1 MAAFEE
7 APMAKKAAAV
17 TPVPGPVPV
26 PTKLDRVAA
35 IRNMLENNVK
45 SDIYSPNYV
54 SRKPWDLAVK
64 RLAKTP
70 AIAQKTFFDPSKAFA
85 GMKISVEDA
94 IEQND
99 KVVIRWR
106 LQGTWNGGLGTV
118 KATGT
123 PINVTGINVYRFV
136 SDKIVEETGEMDWAS
151 FAQQAF
157 GVGGAGALSASASA
171 ACQKGLA
178 EVSRPPEA
186 FAGAGPGTE
195 FGPG

>member
-1 MAAFEE
+1 
-7 APMAKKAAAV
+7 MAKKV
-17 TPVPGPVPV
+17 KRVPGQLTTGPIVQP
-26 PTKLDRVAA
+26 KLDRVAA
-35 IRNMLENNVK
+35 IRRMLENNEK
-45 SDIYSPNYV
+45 SDIYSPNVV
-54 SRKPWDLAVK
+54 SRKPWDVAAK
-64 RLAKTP
+64 RLAPTP
-70 AIAQKTFFDPSKAFA
+70 AVAEKTFFDPSRAFK

-106 LQGTWNGGLGTV
+106 LRGTWVGGLGNI
-118 KATGT
+118 KATRK
-123 PINVTGINVYRFV
+123 PINVTGVNIYRFV

-157 GVGGAGALSASASA
+157 GLVAGGGGAAIAA
-171 ACQKGLA
+171 ACQRGLV

-186 FAGAGPGTE
+186 FTGAGPGTE